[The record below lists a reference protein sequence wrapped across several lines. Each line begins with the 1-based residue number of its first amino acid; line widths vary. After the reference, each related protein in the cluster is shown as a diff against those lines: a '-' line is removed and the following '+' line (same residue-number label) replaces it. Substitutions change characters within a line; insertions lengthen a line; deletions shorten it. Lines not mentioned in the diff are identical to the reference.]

1 MSRFLLDSD
10 VIIWHL
16 RGKKEVT
23 EMLRD
28 LHRFG
33 LPACSPLSILEIQ
46 LGVKKGEEEKTDR
59 FLRSLRIFDVN
70 MEIASKTAQLIRER
84 KAKGITLDLPDSV
97 IAATCILHELI
108 LVTCNTKHYPILDIK
123 FHQVPSIKSYAKNI

>member
-16 RGKKEVT
+16 RGRKEIT

-28 LHRFG
+28 LQRSG
-33 LPACSPLSILEIQ
+33 LPACSALSVLEVQ

-59 FLRSLRIFDVN
+59 FLKSLKIFDVN
-70 MEIASKTAQLIRER
+70 MEIANHAAKLIREYR
-84 KAKGITLDLPDSV
+84 IKGVTMDLPDAI
-97 IAATCILHELI
+97 IASTCILHDLI
-108 LVTCNTKHYPILDIK
+108 LVTNNTKHYPISEIK
-123 FHQVPSIKSYAKNI
+123 FHPLSPIKS

>member
-16 RGKKEVT
+16 RGQKDVT

-28 LHRFG
+28 IQRFG
-33 LPACSPLSILEIQ
+33 LPACSALSVLEIQ
-46 LGVKKGEEEKTDR
+46 LGVKTGEEEKTDR
-59 FLRSLRIFDVN
+59 FLKSLRIFDVN
-70 MEIASKTAQLIRER
+70 MEIASKAAQLIRQYKVR
-84 KAKGITLDLPDSV
+84 GLTLDLPDSV

-108 LVTCNTKHYPILDIK
+108 LVTYNTKHYPISEIK
-123 FHQVPSIKSYAKNI
+123 FHPMPPLES